1 MLKKSRVI
9 LLSSLVLSSP
19 FALSNTWNTI
29 HLEDEFTG
37 QKQEVTLVED
47 NQYAIA
53 LACGTGPRG
62 SYYTPRV
69 VFKSKLVNGGNP
81 KPIAWKIDDKQGVR
95 GNFWHHSDG
104 FYGPHYGNEGQRM
117 KDISDLLVSEM
128 KTGNTILV
136 SMDNKASSR
145 LTLSGFTA
153 KYNYIEKQC
162 KDVYQKYDQYY
173 TQRVFYKIN

>member
-1 MLKKSRVI
+1 MSSMI
-9 LLSSLVLSSP
+9 LFPSLILSSP
-19 FALSNTWNTI
+19 FALANTWNTI

-53 LACGTGPRG
+53 LACGWGPRG

-95 GNFWHHSDG
+95 GNYWHLDSG
-104 FYGPHYGNEGQRM
+104 FYGPNYGNEGQRM
-117 KDISDLLVSEM
+117 KDIADLLVNEM

-145 LTLSGFTA
+145 LTLSGFAA
-153 KYNYIEKQC
+153 KYDYVEKQC
-162 KDVYQKYDQYY
+162 KDVYPKYDQYH